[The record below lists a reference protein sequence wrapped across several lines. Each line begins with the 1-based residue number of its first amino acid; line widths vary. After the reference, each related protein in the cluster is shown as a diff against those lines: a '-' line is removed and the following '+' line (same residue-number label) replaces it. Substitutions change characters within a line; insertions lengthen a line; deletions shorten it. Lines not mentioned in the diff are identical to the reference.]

1 MSQLKDPDNRAIP
14 MGLSLPARLWARLAA
29 LVPKNQRSKFIREA
43 VVQRIE
49 RKEGTQGK
57 P

>member
-1 MSQLKDPDNRAIP
+1 MSLPKDPKDRSIP

-43 VVQRIE
+43 VVERIE
-49 RKEGTQGK
+49 REEKK

>member
-1 MSQLKDPDNRAIP
+1 MSQLLDPQDRSIP

-43 VVQRIE
+43 VVERIE
-49 RKEGTQGK
+49 RAEAEGMK
-57 P
+57 K

>member
-1 MSQLKDPDNRAIP
+1 MSQLLDPQDRAVP

-43 VVQRIE
+43 VVERIE
-49 RKEGTQGK
+49 RAEAEGMK
-57 P
+57 K